1 MLGTNIKS
9 KLEQALIPIIK
20 EAKANSLLVGGTLT
34 VCVMHDGKWKR
45 DQTIT
50 IIDPPDIKN
59 QSKVDTI
66 KNHTYKQDKNNPP
79 CVTCGGC
86 NWQQSGACLVCRDCG
101 SSGGC
106 S

>member
-45 DQTIT
+45 DQT
-50 IIDPPDIKN
+50 
-59 QSKVDTI
+59 TI